1 MLQALFTSDWHFDGL
16 RNHYPQDH
24 ARRVMR
30 EAEKPYQYAVKHGIK
45 YVIVPG
51 DISDSHKMSPE
62 SSKALL
68 ELLIKYDDLITTYYM
83 TGNHDY
89 ADSATTS
96 LSLFE
101 SMVEFKMLKNFI
113 VVKDLQQVKLG
124 GITLNFCPFPH
135 SQPQRLTVPCIN
147 VIHQDVAGAV
157 GDNGRELKVKHDIEV
172 DSDRDFTVSG
182 HIHKHQFLKKRRIL
196 YHGSLFQKTFGE
208 ELPKGFVNLKAK
220 LIKGKLKVLWEFVEN
235 KPHFELV
242 TVKITDQKQFSKLSN
257 DANIRYRIYV
267 SDDVVVPAKLR
278 QDFPNID
285 QLWSI
290 KGKTLTKDFDVEQT
304 FDDTHKDLPKIDPL
318 LGLKDFYKASK
329 LSKSEYIAGKKAV
342 QLALSELGYS

>member
-1 MLQALFTSDWHFDGL
+1 MLHALFTNDWHFDGM

-24 ARRVMR
+24 AKRVMR
-30 EAEKPYQYAVKHGIK
+30 EAEKVYQYAIK
-45 YVIVPG
+45 KSIQYIIVAG

-68 ELLIKYDDLITTYYM
+68 ELLIKYDDHVTTYYM

-96 LSLFE
+96 LNLFE
-101 SMVEFKMLKNFI
+101 SMVEFKMLKNFV
-113 VVKDLQQVKLG
+113 VVKDLKQIKLDG
-124 GITLNFCPFPH
+124 VTLNFCPFPH
-135 SQPQRLTVPCIN
+135 SQLQKLTVPCLNI
-147 VIHQDVAGAV
+147 IHQDVAGAV

-172 DSDRDFTVSG
+172 DHDKDFTVSG

-196 YHGSLFQKTFGE
+196 YPGALFQKTFGE
-208 ELPKGFVNLKAK
+208 ELPKGFVELRSKVS
-220 LIKGKLKVLWEFVEN
+220 KGKLKVVWEYIEN
-235 KPHFELV
+235 RPHFELV
-242 TVKITDQKQFSKLSN
+242 TLKITDQKDFSKIKN
-257 DANIRYRIYV
+257 DVNLRYRIYV

-290 KGKTLTKDFDVEQT
+290 KGKSLTKDFDVEQS
-304 FDDTHKDLPKIDPL
+304 FADTQRDMPKIDPL
-318 LGLKDFYKASK
+318 LGLKEFYKAQKQSK
-329 LSKSEYIAGKKAV
+329 QDYIAGKKLV
-342 QLALSELGYS
+342 QQAMSELGYS